1 MARSTICTSGVEVVW
16 GIGTVRWERDGRR
29 IERPLIECGVEI
41 ELAAD
46 GRLTVRPTGAEP
58 RVDLTPYESMGCSN
72 LASLEELARREILRT
87 EAEDGISPFRPESFE
102 PLLAAA
108 ATRLAAEG
116 VYRRDEDPA
125 ADASGP
131 VITGDWVFFARPRS
145 QHVVLDDIA
154 RFRGAARG
162 GVAIA
167 GLAER
172 LVTPPAE
179 AVSTAWEPL
188 ADRLGEIGEREV
200 VPEGAGTARHGQDP
214 HDREPHLPRLGAR
227 AARAGRLA
235 RRSGPE
241 RAPRSAPRESEAPHD
256 RDPVERARRHAA
268 DRDGDPRDPVGG
280 RGESSRDPAFRG
292 PSLRGGDPE
301 DPPEADG
308 DRSRDRCDRS
318 AASHA
323 ARAGRR
329 MAGRPR
335 PTRG

>member
-1 MARSTICTSGVEVVW
+1 M
-16 GIGTVRWERDGRR
+16 VR
-29 IERPLIECGVEI
+29 
-41 ELAAD
+41 A
-46 GRLTVRPTGAEP
+46 TGAEP
-58 RVDLTPYESMGCSN
+58 RVDLTPYEAMGCSN
-72 LASLEELARREILRT
+72 LAALEDLARREILRA
-87 EAEDGISPFRPESFE
+87 EAEDGISPFRPDSFE

-116 VYRRDEDPA
+116 VYRREEDPA
-125 ADASGP
+125 SDASGP

-145 QHVVLDDIA
+145 QHVLLDDIA

-162 GVAIA
+162 GAAIS

-188 ADRLGEIGEREV
+188 ADRLGQIGEGQV
-200 VPEGAGTARHGQDP
+200 VPEGDPGFGDVFFPKPFNDDQVAIVGPPGESRRARGPGSARHGKDT
-214 HDREPHLPRLGAR
+214 HDRKPHLPRAGAR

-241 RAPRSAPRESEAPHD
+241 RASRPTPRESQAAHD

-280 RGESSRDPAFRG
+280 RGKPSRDPALRG
-292 PSLRGGDPE
+292 PSLREP
-301 DPPEADG
+301 
-308 DRSRDRCDRS
+308 RS
-318 AASHA
+318 
-323 ARAGRR
+323 
-329 MAGRPR
+329 
-335 PTRG
+335 